1 MVTVKNRCLGFQ
13 WHTLCKSVM
22 TEKKV
27 CYYRKKGYLQK
38 VLFHDFQNI
47 DQPIGIGCTS
57 DRTIKGD
64 SYTVFYLSQHK
75 TKLAKYSSL

>member
-1 MVTVKNRCLGFQ
+1 
-13 WHTLCKSVM
+13 M
-22 TEKKV
+22 TG
-27 CYYRKKGYLQK
+27 KKGIYRVFQK

-47 DQPIGIGCTS
+47 GQPIGIGCTS

-75 TKLAKYSSL
+75 TKLAKYI

>member
-1 MVTVKNRCLGFQ
+1 
-13 WHTLCKSVM
+13 M
-22 TEKKV
+22 TG
-27 CYYRKKGYLQK
+27 KKGYLQK
-38 VLFHDFQNI
+38 VLFHDFQKI
-47 DQPIGIGCTS
+47 GQPIGIGCTS